1 MSRATLSL
9 AAVLVGGV
17 LAVSSTALAQSPPV
31 VTFVASGE
39 HSHSS
44 ARVTVDATR
53 EEGSTLTARLTSP
66 SGGAETLNLD
76 RDGRRHTWVG
86 HLREAG
92 TWRVEAILEG
102 PDGRQTGEA
111 TVSLSAGEPTCSLSV
126 SAPAERTDYIEAEI
140 TVNVCEAQA
149 TTGSIATRYIRV
161 MQDGA
166 QISGLDATD
175 QCERTFIL
183 QGAGLY
189 DAVAEVVDDRG
200 MSATCSS
207 NDVDVEALHAR
218 AWLTG
223 DAAGG
228 MTRSSREDI
237 MDSPS
242 SAPLGGVA
250 IGITVPFDP
259 GADSTTAFIARAAAG
274 VAHNNWFG
282 GAVDALFTRQTP
294 GGFFGAGA
302 GLWGIGDEDVADVA
316 LIAAGGLNLDRYYQ
330 AGQTQI
336 YGELRLFA
344 QHISELQDNYA
355 AILGVRVNFRPTHD
369 LRAR

>member
-1 MSRATLSL
+1 MTRASFSL
-9 AAVLVGGV
+9 AAALAAGALV
-17 LAVSSTALAQSPPV
+17 ASSAAAQSPPV
-31 VTFVASGE
+31 VSFVASGE

-44 ARVTVDATR
+44 ARVAVDATR
-53 EEGSTLTARLTSP
+53 EEGSTLTVRLTSP
-66 SGGAETLNLD
+66 SGSAETLNLD

-92 TWRVEAILEG
+92 TWRVEAIVEHAG
-102 PDGRQTGEA
+102 DRQTAEA
-111 TVSLSAGEPTCSLSV
+111 SVSLAGGEPTCSISV
-126 SAPAERTDYIEAEI
+126 SAPAERAGYMEAEI

-149 TTGSIATRYIRV
+149 TTGNIATRYIRV
-161 MQDGA
+161 MQDGEH
-166 QISGLDATD
+166 ISGLDATD

-183 QGAGLY
+183 QGAGMY

-200 MSATCSS
+200 MTATCSS

-218 AWLTG
+218 AWLTT

-228 MTRSSREDI
+228 MNRSSREDI

-242 SAPLGGVA
+242 SSPLGGLA
-250 IGITVPFDP
+250 LGITVPFDP
-259 GADSTTAFIARAAAG
+259 GADSTTAFVARAAAG

-282 GAVDALFTRQTP
+282 GAVDALITRQTP

-302 GLWGIGDEDVADVA
+302 GIWGIGDEDVADVA
-316 LIAAGGLNLDRYYQ
+316 LIATGGLNLDGYYQ
-330 AGQTQI
+330 AGQTQL

-344 QHISELQDNYA
+344 QHIGELQDNYA
-355 AILGVRVNFRPTHD
+355 AILGVRVNFKPTHD
-369 LRAR
+369 LRSR

>member
-1 MSRATLSL
+1 MTRAPLSL
-9 AAVLVGGV
+9 AAF
-17 LAVSSTALAQSPPV
+17 LAAGILGASSTALAQSPPV
-31 VTFVASGE
+31 VNFVTSGE
-39 HSHSS
+39 YAHSS

-53 EEGSTLTARLTSP
+53 EEGSTVTARLISP
-66 SGGAETLNLD
+66 SGASETLNLD
-76 RDGRRHTWVG
+76 RDGRRHSWVG

-92 TWRVEAILEG
+92 TWRVEAVVEG
-102 PDGRQTGEA
+102 PGGRQTGEA
-111 TVSLSAGEPTCSLSV
+111 SVSLPGGEPTCSLSV

-140 TVNVCEAQA
+140 TVNVCDAQA
-149 TTGSIATRYIRV
+149 TTGSIASRYIRV
-161 MQDGA
+161 MQDGV

-175 QCERTFIL
+175 QCERSFIL
-183 QGAGLY
+183 QGAGIY

-207 NDVDVEALHAR
+207 NDVDVEALYAR

-228 MTRSSREDI
+228 MTRSSRADI
-237 MDSPS
+237 IDSPS
-242 SAPLGGVA
+242 SAPLGGLA
-250 IGITVPFDP
+250 LGITVPFDP
-259 GADSTTAFIARAAAG
+259 GADSTTAFMARAAAG
-274 VAHNNWFG
+274 LAHNNWFG
-282 GAVDALFTRQTP
+282 GALDALITRQTP

-302 GLWGIGDEDVADVA
+302 GLWGIGDEDIADVA
-316 LIAAGGLNLDRYYQ
+316 LIATGGLNLDGYYQ

-344 QHISELQDNYA
+344 THISELQDNYA